1 MKLSEFSKKPNLSQE
16 EQQKKNFS
24 GNQKTINEAYNE
36 LKDCSSNE
44 LMQKLAKEIQT
55 QKRNG
60 SFNYEAIIS
69 SIEKMKP
76 YLPEQTYENMIR
88 IIDGLK

>member
-1 MKLSEFSKKPNLSQE
+1 MKLSEFSKKTNLAQE

-76 YLPEQTYENMIR
+76 YLPEQTYKNMIR